1 MARWIIFQLHW
12 LLGVT
17 AGIVLAIMGVTGGSL
32 SFRDEIVEL
41 LSPGVVAMVPDGRP
55 LLSGPALAE
64 EVLRQRPGAD
74 IGRIIVHDD
83 PTRAAWI
90 SFTEGRERQT
100 NYVEPTTGRLLGPGR
115 GHRVFD
121 LMTDIH
127 RYMAMPGGGKGW
139 GRQITGFAALSLV
152 FFALSGLY
160 LRWPKRP
167 LDWRAWLVLDLRM
180 SGRNL
185 YRALH
190 AVIGGWL
197 ILFYLLSAL
206 SGLWWS
212 YGWYSDGV
220 TRLLT
225 GEQRSR
231 SAPPSRTGDAASD
244 IALAWRGFERAT
256 QGTSYATITASL
268 RANGAVQFRAR
279 HHDARHHRVSDE
291 LVIDGV
297 TGAVVSTAPY
307 AQRSVGQDIIT
318 SIYEIHRGA
327 YFGLIGRI
335 GLMISSLLMP
345 LFTITGFLL
354 YFARRRRQ
362 RALRAAMK
370 DVEENDGGVQDAE
383 AQDASIVVAFA
394 SQTGTAER
402 FARLTASAL
411 PGAVV
416 LPIRTLDAD
425 RLACTKTLL
434 VVAATYGDGE
444 PPDPARSFTRR
455 MRRPAP
461 DLSHLRYAVLALGDR
476 EYPDFC
482 AFGHQVDRWLHQAKA
497 ERLFDLVEMDGQ
509 DEDAQR
515 QWQQQLGGLG
525 ARADQPDWAPA
536 PMEPWR
542 LVERRVLNP
551 GSHGAPAWHVVLEPP
566 VPGASCWQAGDILEI
581 APRQDQR
588 RVMRFAKCAGLD
600 LTDTL
605 AAHLSTRILSPGA
618 DAETTVDALRPL
630 AHREY
635 SIASIAA
642 SGRVDLIVR
651 ECVAED
657 GLPGL
662 GSGWLTTGAA
672 IGAIV
677 EARVRSNPG
686 FHAPADLSTPLL
698 LIGNGTGLAGLL
710 AHLRE
715 REAEGGAPIWL
726 FWGERHPDHDAFHRE
741 ELARLKASGV
751 IARAEFAWSRVDP
764 ERAYVQDRIRAC
776 AAAMRTFITG
786 GAAIY
791 VCGSI
796 KGMAPAVHAA
806 LVDIVGDDVL
816 EAMADS
822 GRYRRDIY

>member
-17 AGIVLAIMGVTGGSL
+17 AGIVLAIMGLTGGTL
-32 SFRDEIVEL
+32 SFREEIVEL
-41 LSPGVVAMVPDGRP
+41 LSPGVVGVVPDGRP

-64 EVLRQRPGAD
+64 QVLRQRPGAD

-90 SFTEGRERQT
+90 SFTEGGERQT

-115 GHRVFD
+115 GHHFFELV
-121 LMTDIH
+121 TDVH
-127 RYMAMPGGGKGW
+127 RYMAMPDGGKGW

-190 AVIGGWL
+190 AVIGSWL
-197 ILFYLLSAL
+197 ILFYLVSAL

-212 YGWYSDGV
+212 YGWYRDGL
-220 TRLLT
+220 TRLLA
-225 GEQRSR
+225 GPEQSR
-231 SAPPSRTGDAASD
+231 SAPPSRSDDAEPD
-244 IALAWRGFERAT
+244 IALAWRGFEQAT
-256 QGTSYATITASL
+256 RGASYATITASL

-297 TGAVVSTAPY
+297 TGAVVSAEPY
-307 AQRSVGQDIIT
+307 AQRSVGQDIIV

-335 GLMISSLLMP
+335 GLMLSSLLMP

-362 RALRAAMK
+362 RALRAAMQ
-370 DVEENDGGVQDAE
+370 DVSGTDGGALATAE
-383 AQDASIVVAFA
+383 DDASIVVAFA

-402 FARLTASAL
+402 LARLTAGAL
-411 PGAVV
+411 PGAAVV
-416 LPIRTLDAD
+416 PIRSLDTD
-425 RLACTKTLL
+425 RLARAEMLL

-455 MRRPAP
+455 MRHPAP

-476 EYPDFC
+476 EYPEFC
-482 AFGHQVDRWLHQAKA
+482 AFGHYVDQWLHQAKA

-509 DEDAQR
+509 DDDAQR

-525 ARADQPDWAPA
+525 ARTDQPDWAPA

-542 LVERRVLNP
+542 LIERRVLNP
-551 GSHGAPAWHVVLEPP
+551 GSQGDPAWHVSLEPP
-566 VPGASCWQAGDILEI
+566 VLGTTGWQAGDILEI
-581 APRQDQR
+581 VPRQHPC
-588 RVMRFAKCAGLD
+588 RVARFARCAGLD
-600 LTDTL
+600 LTEPL
-605 AAHLSTRILSPGA
+605 AAHLSTRILSP
-618 DAETTVDALRPL
+618 DAAVANPVETLRPL

-651 ECVAED
+651 QCMAED

-662 GSGWLTTGAA
+662 GSGWLTAGAA
-672 IGAIV
+672 IGDIV
-677 EARVRSNPG
+677 EARVRVNPG
-686 FHAPADLSTPLL
+686 FHAPADPSTPLL

-715 REAEGGAPIWL
+715 REAAGGAPAWL

-741 ELARLKASGV
+741 ELARLAASGV
-751 IARAEFAWSRVDP
+751 ITRAEFAWSRL
-764 ERAYVQDRIRAC
+764 ESGRAYVQEKLRDH
-776 AAAMRTFITG
+776 AAALKAFITG

-791 VCGSI
+791 VCGSVN
-796 KGMAPAVHAA
+796 GMAPAVHEA
-806 LVDIVGDDVL
+806 LVEILGDDAL